1 MTSDS
6 YIESTLPSD
15 EELQELT
22 DYVGGFMS
30 EGEEK
35 AFDAR
40 LARDDAFFERISPML
55 KIWYSL
61 PPSVIEAGEQLRV
74 RLAEEQRPVVESR
87 QPVKLW
93 VRHTVLVR
101 GGWAVAASVI
111 FGALLQLSMH
121 QEISPMLAKGPSAAK
136 PVNGA
141 TPAAQAPTGT
151 VVAVEPRHGHAATQP
166 KQIVVLTPL
175 PIDTATER
183 AVAVLAAAPL
193 PDAAVTGS
201 SVQVGA
207 MPASPFIAV
216 PPLPREVAMLDTS
229 RVASPATPTKVDTT
243 RIDAQ
248 GTQVTKRGPVTRS
261 SGLFN
266 WLRRHLPW

>member
-1 MTSDS
+1 MRAGS

-15 EELQELT
+15 DELQQFT
-22 DYVGGFMS
+22 NYVSGYLS
-30 EGEEK
+30 EAEEQ
-35 AFDAR
+35 AFDDR
-40 LARDDAFFERISPML
+40 LADDDAFFDRMAPMF
-55 KIWYSL
+55 KVWYAP
-61 PPSVIEAGEQLRV
+61 PPSVIEAGEQLKV
-74 RLAEEQRPVVESR
+74 RLAEQQGRVVDTRRPVS
-87 QPVKLW
+87 LW
-93 VRHTVLVR
+93 VRR
-101 GGWAVAASVI
+101 RMIAAVSLAAAGMI
-111 FGALLQLSMH
+111 FGARLELPQH
-121 QEISPMLAKGPSAAK
+121 QEIPLVAKGPSASK
-136 PVNGA
+136 PASGA
-141 TPAAQAPTGT
+141 NLAPQAPTGT

-193 PDAAVTGS
+193 PAAAVTGS
-201 SVQVGA
+201 SLQVGA
-207 MPASPFIAV
+207 MPVSPFIAV

-248 GTQVTKRGPVTRS
+248 GTQVTKREPVTRS

>member
-61 PPSVIEAGEQLRV
+61 PPSVIEAGEQLKV
-74 RLAEEQRPVVESR
+74 RLAEEQTRLVDTRRPVS
-87 QPVKLW
+87 LW
-93 VRHTVLVR
+93 VRR
-101 GGWAVAASVI
+101 RMIAAVSLAAAGMI
-111 FGALLQLSMH
+111 FGARLELPQH
-121 QEISPMLAKGPSAAK
+121 QEIPLVAKGPSTAK
-136 PVNGA
+136 PASGA
-141 TPAAQAPTGT
+141 NLAPQAPTGT
-151 VVAVEPRHGHAATQP
+151 VVTVKHGNGRGTTQP
-166 KQIVVLTPL
+166 KQMVVLKPK
-175 PIDTATER
+175 PIDPAIER

-193 PDAAVTGS
+193 PAAVVTGAS
-201 SVQVGA
+201 AQVGA

-243 RIDAQ
+243 RIDAE

-261 SGLFN
+261 SGLLN
-266 WLRRHLPW
+266 WLRRHLRR